1 MQGRLLRR
9 RGFVT
14 FAVLVACAEVA
25 GRALTR
31 HVDSAFHVTPLART
45 DTSYYPFLLVGVKAA
60 GALTL
65 AALAARALR
74 AWAAADAG
82 RRLLA
87 SAGHGHMPSPRLRP
101 GLSLRVWAAAFG
113 ATSLVYL
120 VHADTESAVAGRW
133 PLLAPWLHTYALPVF
148 ALLAVL
154 VALAWRLAGFLH
166 EIEAFATARRA
177 WSAESSRR
185 SSGCGNATH
194 ARPTTTRRRGRFGL
208 FRVTS
213 SPPLPSLTRGHAP
226 CPRATRCRIE
236 REE

>member
-9 RGFVT
+9 RGIVT
-14 FAVLVACAEVA
+14 FAILVVCAEVA

-31 HVDSAFHVTPLART
+31 HVDRALHVAPLART

-60 GALTL
+60 GALLL
-65 AALAARALR
+65 AALAARGLR

-82 RRLLA
+82 RRVLA
-87 SAGHGHMPSPRLRP
+87 AAGHAHDTAPRLRP
-101 GLSLRVWAAAFG
+101 GLSPRVWASAFA
-113 ATSLVYL
+113 ATSVVYL

-166 EIEAFATARRA
+166 EIEAFADRTLERVRRVLARVAPVRQQQHGRA
-177 WSAESSRR
+177 VDDTWPRR
-185 SSGCGNATH
+185 
-194 ARPTTTRRRGRFGL
+194 RFGL
-208 FRVTS
+208 SFESRP
-213 SPPLPSLTRGHAP
+213 PPLTA
-226 CPRATRCRIE
+226 
-236 REE
+236 

>member
-9 RGFVT
+9 RGIVT
-14 FAVLVACAEVA
+14 FAVLVACAEVT

-31 HVDSAFHVTPLART
+31 HVDSALHVAPLASP
-45 DTSYYPFLLVGVKAA
+45 DTSYYPFLLVGVKAV

-82 RRLLA
+82 RRILA
-87 SAGHGHMPSPRLRP
+87 AAGHEHDTPSPRLRP
-101 GLSLRVWAAAFG
+101 GLSLRVWAAAFVS
-113 ATSLVYL
+113 TSLVYL

-133 PLLAPWLHTYALPVF
+133 PVFAPWLHTYALPVF

-166 EIEAFATARRA
+166 EIEAFADRTLERVRRVLARVERVRQRHAPADDDTAPRR
-177 WSAESSRR
+177 
-185 SSGCGNATH
+185 
-194 ARPTTTRRRGRFGL
+194 RFGL
-208 FRVTS
+208 SFESRP
-213 SPPLPSLTRGHAP
+213 PPLA
-226 CPRATRCRIE
+226 A
-236 REE
+236 